1 MTPVFR
7 RKSPKDS
14 PRAVP
19 MMMLGGS
26 PLMVAAPPRLAVK
39 ISAMIWGMGSNFS
52 KWASRTLATARKRM
66 TVMLSMNMDSPA
78 DRIMKHTSRGTGL

>member
-1 MTPVFR
+1 M
-7 RKSPKDS
+7 
-14 PRAVP
+14 
-19 MMMLGGS
+19 
-26 PLMVAAPPRLAVK
+26 AVK
-39 ISAMIWGMGSNFS
+39 ISAMIRGMGSNFS